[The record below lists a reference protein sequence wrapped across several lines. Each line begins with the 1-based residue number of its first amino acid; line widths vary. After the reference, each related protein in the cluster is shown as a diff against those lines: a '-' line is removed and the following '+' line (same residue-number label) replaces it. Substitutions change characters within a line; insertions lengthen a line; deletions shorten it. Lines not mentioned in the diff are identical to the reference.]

1 MIKLQSFF
9 REAAG
14 LTDAALEAIIP
25 KQDTSPEL
33 LHQAMRWSVF
43 GRGKRFRPAL
53 LIAAGRGFGAADER
67 LIRTGAAVEML
78 HTYSLIH
85 DDLPAMDNDDLR
97 RGRAA
102 CHIKFG
108 ESTAIL
114 AGDALQAMAFQT
126 IAEDAAISPETR
138 IELMAG
144 LGEAAARM
152 VAGQFLDLQ
161 SEGREISTDALR
173 RLHEQKTGALIAF
186 SVKAGARL
194 AGADPEAMTAISDY
208 GIKIGLLFQVT
219 DDLLD
224 ISQTTEMLGKTS
236 GKDIAAGKATFPSV
250 LGSDGARRFASELA
264 SEVERIAVSLL
275 GRASV
280 LAAIPEYLLNR
291 TS

>member
-1 MIKLQSFF
+1 MIQLESFF
-9 REAAG
+9 REAAD
-14 LTDAALEAIIP
+14 LTDAVLDALIP
-25 KQDTSPEL
+25 KEETPPQL

-43 GRGKRFRPAL
+43 GGGKRFRPAL
-53 LIAAGRGFGAADER
+53 LIAAGRGFGVRDER
-67 LIRTGAAVEML
+67 LFRTAAAIEML

-85 DDLPAMDNDDLR
+85 DDLPAMDDDDLR

-102 CHIKFG
+102 CHIQFG

-126 IAEDAAISPETR
+126 IAEDTGILPETR
-138 IELMAG
+138 IDLMAG
-144 LGEAAARM
+144 LGKAASRM

-161 SEGREISTDALR
+161 AEGREISADAVR

-186 SVKAGARL
+186 SAEAGARI
-194 AGADPEAMTAISDY
+194 AGARGETMAAVSDY

-224 ISQTTEMLGKTS
+224 ISQPTEMLGKTS

-250 LGSDGARRFASELA
+250 LGNEETVRFAA
-264 SEVERIAVSLL
+264 DIGAEVEQIAASLFGRDSIL
-275 GRASV
+275 G
-280 LAAIPEYLLNR
+280 AIPGYLLNR